1 MPRDSGTT
9 QARLLLLVS
18 RWHALSARSPHSNA
32 NGTKPGIPLH
42 TAHRFTPQR
51 SSRMHYVSLWVSIAY
66 PESQSAQA
74 TPPTPG
80 RASQRP
86 PTHES
91 SPYLPILPAGYR
103 VPTLVSSVSPYRAPP
118 CRLPVSTSV
127 LAMNGFNAHLRPL
140 CSPSTDSTEYDYLT
154 AVDTP

>member
-18 RWHALSARSPHSNA
+18 RWHALSARSPHSN
-32 NGTKPGIPLH
+32 GTKPGIPLH

-51 SSRMHYVSLWVSIAY
+51 SPRMHYVSLRVSIAY

-103 VPTLVSSVSPYRAPP
+103 VSSVSPYRAPP

-127 LAMNGFNAHLRPL
+127 LAINGFNGVRLPNCCRH
-140 CSPSTDSTEYDYLT
+140 
-154 AVDTP
+154 AVKHTMLVLYAF